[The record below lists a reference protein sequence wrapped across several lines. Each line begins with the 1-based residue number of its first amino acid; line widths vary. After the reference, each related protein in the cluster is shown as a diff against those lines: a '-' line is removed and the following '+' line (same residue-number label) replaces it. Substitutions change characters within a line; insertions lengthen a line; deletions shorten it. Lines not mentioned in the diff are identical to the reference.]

1 MDSTK
6 LETFLVVCRM
16 NSFSKAAEKL
26 FITPAAVKKQIDSLE
41 DEVGVSL
48 FIRKASGV
56 TPTKAGEAFAA
67 EADKILKVMQNSV
80 ETVRQVEKSQDY
92 EIHIGHS
99 TRLSFD
105 FISLLTSTF
114 NEQYPNHYL
123 YFERMKKTELST
135 ALENGTVD
143 CFLFINPTS
152 SDFRGIKKTRLGATA
167 VHAVVNRSHPLA
179 GKELIRY
186 EDLFPYQVYIPSM
199 LDSSLYE
206 RLEADIGSSLHV
218 MDKSDRN
225 TLAVSLLKKG
235 VILYPG
241 RVTHDVSIPFDCD
254 PLPIVFYYRDRSD
267 SLVDLYHVIRKV
279 LPQQNII

>member
-41 DEVGVSL
+41 DEVGVTL
-48 FIRKASGV
+48 FTRKASGV
-56 TPTKAGEAFAA
+56 TLTAAGEAFTA
-67 EADKILKVMQNSV
+67 EADKILKVIRSSV
-80 ETVRQVEKSQDY
+80 ETVRQVEKNQDY

-114 NEQYPNHYL
+114 NELYPNYYL

-135 ALENGTVD
+135 ALENGTID

-152 SDFRGIKKTRLGATA
+152 SDFRGIKKTQIGAA
-167 VHAVVNRSHPLA
+167 VVHAVVNRTHPLA
-179 GKELIRY
+179 EKEIVRY
-186 EDLFPYQVYIPSM
+186 EDLLPYQVYIPSI
-199 LDSSLYE
+199 LDNELYE

-225 TLAVSLLKKG
+225 MLAVNLLKKG
-235 VILYPG
+235 VILYPS
-241 RVTHDVSIPFDCD
+241 RVSHDVPIPFDCD
-254 PLPIVFYYRDRSD
+254 PLPIVFYYKTRSD
-267 SLVDLYHVIRKV
+267 SLVNLYHVFRKV
-279 LPQQNII
+279 MRQESII